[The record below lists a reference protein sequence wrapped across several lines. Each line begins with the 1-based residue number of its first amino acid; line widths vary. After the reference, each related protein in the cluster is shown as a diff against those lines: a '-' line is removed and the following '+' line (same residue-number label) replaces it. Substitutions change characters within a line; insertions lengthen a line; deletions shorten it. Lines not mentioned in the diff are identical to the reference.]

1 MPTHPPR
8 VSVIIPTYKRADL
21 VLSAV
26 RSVLDQ
32 STPPYEIVVVNDG
45 SPDDTH
51 QRLKPLADA
60 GNIRYLSQENAG
72 QSAARNRGFAASSGE
87 YVAFLDDDDL
97 FAPGKLAWQI
107 EALHSD
113 PNAALV
119 YGTLQGI
126 SGAGGTLADTNTRG
140 KNNWW
145 IEDGVSGDVWG
156 AFARKNRII
165 SPGQCLIRRDA
176 LLSLGDG
183 PLDNSL
189 WGCEDHDLWLR
200 LSARY
205 PFRFEQRPALYYRLH
220 DTNAS
225 RDQPRLTQ
233 NTCRMC
239 EKLLAQETDPGRR
252 ESLRR
257 LLRSSRDSFAFQTL
271 RAVRRR
277 SAPRPTPEMIREAW
291 KYVRPRV
298 LLRLL
303 KVILLEKTGAM

>member
-8 VSVIIPTYKRADL
+8 VSVIIPTYKRAGL

-32 STPPYEIVVVNDG
+32 SAPPYEIVVVNDG

-51 QRLKPLADA
+51 ERLKPLADA
-60 GNIRYLSQENAG
+60 GSIRYFSQENAG
-72 QSAARNRGFAASSGE
+72 QSTARNRGFAVSSGE

-97 FAPGKLAWQI
+97 FASGKLAWQV
-107 EALHSD
+107 EALRSD

-119 YGTLQGI
+119 YGSLRGI
-126 SGAGGTLADTNTRG
+126 SGAGVPLPDKNKRG

-156 AFARKNRII
+156 ALARKNRII

-176 LLSLGDG
+176 LLSLGDD
-183 PLDNSL
+183 PLDSSL
-189 WGCEDHDLWLR
+189 WGCEDHDLYLR

-220 DTNAS
+220 DTNVS

-252 ESLRR
+252 ELLRR

-271 RAVRRR
+271 RAVRRHA
-277 SAPRPTPEMIREAW
+277 SPRPTPEMIIEAW
-291 KYVRPRV
+291 RYIRPRV
-298 LLRLL
+298 LFRLL
-303 KVILLEKTGAM
+303 KATLSERTSAT